1 MNNASWLPRYLTWI
15 HSSRVPHDN
24 VRVSAS
30 VKRPLIIYC
39 YHIATAL
46 LVVIVIEVWEIVVA
60 RSVVAG
66 RGIVRVLLEIVSECI
81 EKV

>member
-1 MNNASWLPRYLTWI
+1 MNNVLLARYPTWI

-24 VRVSAS
+24 VRVSAC
-30 VKRPLIIYC
+30 VKRTLIVYC
-39 YHIATAL
+39 YHIGI
-46 LVVIVIEVWEIVVA
+46 LVVIVIDVIEIVVA

>member
-30 VKRPLIIYC
+30 VKRPLIVYC
-39 YHIATAL
+39 YHIGI
-46 LVVIVIEVWEIVVA
+46 LVVIVIVIVIDVIEIVVA

-66 RGIVRVLLEIVSECI
+66 W
-81 EKV
+81 

>member
-1 MNNASWLPRYLTWI
+1 MNNVLLPRYLTWI
-15 HSSRVPHDN
+15 HRSRVPHDN

-30 VKRPLIIYC
+30 VKRPLIVYC
-39 YHIATAL
+39 YHIGI
-46 LVVIVIEVWEIVVA
+46 LVVIVIDGVEIVVVA

-66 RGIVRVLLEIVSECI
+66 RRIVRVLLEIVSECI

>member
-1 MNNASWLPRYLTWI
+1 MNNVLLARYPTWI

-30 VKRPLIIYC
+30 VKRPLIVNC
-39 YHIATAL
+39 YHIGTAL
-46 LVVIVIEVWEIVVA
+46 LVVIVSDVWEIVVA

-66 RGIVRVLLEIVSECI
+66 RRIVRVLLEIVSECI

>member
-1 MNNASWLPRYLTWI
+1 MNNVLLARYPTWI

-24 VRVSAS
+24 VRVSAC
-30 VKRPLIIYC
+30 VKRTLIVYC
-39 YHIATAL
+39 YHIGI
-46 LVVIVIEVWEIVVA
+46 LVVIVIDGVEIVVVA

-66 RGIVRVLLEIVSECI
+66 RRIVRVLLEIVSECI

>member
-1 MNNASWLPRYLTWI
+1 MNNVLLARYPTWI

-24 VRVSAS
+24 VRVSAC
-30 VKRPLIIYC
+30 VKRPLIVYC
-39 YHIATAL
+39 YHIGI
-46 LVVIVIEVWEIVVA
+46 LVVIVIDVIEIVVA

-66 RGIVRVLLEIVSECI
+66 RRIVRVLLEIVSECI

>member
-1 MNNASWLPRYLTWI
+1 MNNVLLARYPTWI

-30 VKRPLIIYC
+30 VKRPLIVYC
-39 YHIATAL
+39 YHIGI
-46 LVVIVIEVWEIVVA
+46 LVVIVIDGVEIVVVA

-66 RGIVRVLLEIVSECI
+66 RRIVRVLLEIVSECI